1 MAELK
6 RNFSGAKMNKDMDER
21 VLPAGQYRDANNI
34 QIGTSDSDDVGALQ
48 STMGNTLVTNNV
60 VPNDFC
66 NCVGVLPLPEK
77 DLIYYFVSG
86 GGVPGYSPFVKKDYI
101 IQFDTISKTSKYVF
115 VDVYNA
121 KIAQSVTNSSSS
133 DKFFTIADGG
143 SAINN
148 TGVRVGMHI
157 TGLFGSLFLTIAD
170 NVVVTDIVKGTN
182 TWKIYHD
189 YQWDNGSGGAY
200 IPITANTFIT
210 FQSEFGE
217 RVLQF
222 DPFVKINSINHL
234 DGMIF
239 WTDGVNEPK
248 KINIERSLLGTGG
261 TKQVVG
267 WNDAQLGN
275 HASNSGNTNATNVMN
290 IADNNANFHTRLVVS
305 DEFGA
310 GHQIAMKRNGYRP
323 VYVSFE
329 NVTVIKQNPK
339 FPLELEMMQTYLDR
353 QPSPTSSNPSPSPNL
368 IFSETGASGGG
379 SLAVKWTDSSG
390 DSLEGGT
397 TIANFFFA
405 DPVDFRIGD
414 VVIFTNDLTSSPSQW
429 EDDDALVRVTI
440 TDAPNGAPNNGGS
453 TGPYE
458 LQVNAVDK
466 YVPDATEVW
475 LARLEDKN
483 SLFEFKFP
491 RFSYRWKYQDGEYST
506 FAPWTSVAFIPGDFD
521 YLAKKG
527 YNLGMRNKMKTLRLK
542 NYFHEFALVPN
553 DVVQVDLL
561 YKEEGSTNVYTVKEL
576 TRKDGAPEWPDIKSS
591 NYNRGE
597 YTLTSEMIHAVVPSN
612 QMLRP
617 WDNVPRR
624 ALTQEMTS
632 NRLVFGNYVQNYD
645 ITSNIDIK
653 VGVLNEYKGV
663 SGYGLDI
670 PKPST
675 KTLRTYQVGVVFS
688 DDAGRESP
696 VMVPKEGSSI
706 TLDKKWSTY
715 CNRITAQ
722 LKYPSIPPAWA
733 KYMKY
738 YIKETSNEFYNL
750 AMDRWYDAEDGNV
763 WLSFPSA
770 ERNKIDED
778 TYLILK
784 NEHDSNKPVLEE
796 GRYKVIAISP
806 DAPMFVKTDK
816 KSHGS
821 CVTSEQTGSSLATLT
836 NIIINDTANT
846 GAWDSIFGADWMA
859 DVYSKGGP
867 GAFFCRITGTS
878 GSDIVAS
885 KWVDIVSIR
894 TLAATGD
901 KSIKIG
907 EPFGE
912 TADAATILSGT
923 ISYKLELRQDIVKNK
938 PEFDGRFFVKVFK
951 DLLLQNA
958 IMKELDAEN
967 NMTIIAS
974 YPMGFIV
981 GGYTSNSSIRHPS
994 NSTNTT
1000 PGHTPQY
1007 FTNSSGGYTW
1017 QMSGNGNGFDS
1028 NNQQG
1033 FTSSWQRTKEWWFNP
1048 SGSRWMIDAVA
1059 SVNQENWGSGNH
1071 RWHTNRDN
1079 GVHSS
1084 HSGGCGPGHGGM
1096 RHSSS
1101 YSRIY
1106 FMARQWSSD
1115 VSGTMNAFRSTMS
1128 TSGTIFRFR
1137 DDPNQCAYIVIGT
1150 GGYSQGYNYRKSGQ
1164 DHCGTGSSACKRQG
1178 FNVMFS
1184 KLDGGGPVDWQLW
1197 DPLSAYRHDGKF
1209 EGSEIDILQLEVGIG
1224 GDASNSLSTKEPA
1237 IWETEPK
1244 EDVGLDIYYEASGSI
1259 PLDVTHENNEL
1270 LIPLFSTFNLRDTS
1284 GSVHVDS
1291 AGNKIHYKVM
1301 AVNSTGSEDHTNIT
1315 ISPNLVADVEGDGS
1329 RYIHIERYD
1338 GSRITVYINKA
1349 SGDYAAGAN
1358 TLLIQT
1364 GKAPTNI
1371 ATGAYT
1377 PWRAPHQA
1385 KIALGFFNCWQFGN
1399 GIESDRI
1406 RDDYNAPQL
1415 GNGVKASTVLAEPY
1429 AEEHRS
1435 SGLIWSGIFNSTS
1448 GVNNLNQFIQA
1459 EPITK
1464 DLNPSYGTLQKLV
1477 SRNTDTLAFCEDKVL
1492 RLLTDKD
1499 ALYNAD
1505 GSSNVT
1511 ASNSVI
1517 GQATPIQGDYGIS
1530 TNPESMAVTSN
1541 SIYWADQM
1549 RGEILVLKGSSITS
1563 ISSLGMKDYF
1573 NDNLQDLSDL
1583 TGTYDDKKGE
1593 YNITLGKKVVQAQF
1607 KSTKTTIAFNEAAK
1621 GWVSFRSFGP
1631 EQGISMNNEYYTWD
1645 EGAMWQHH
1653 TNVLSNNFYGIQSYS
1668 DVTLMFND
1676 QPGSVKSFNT
1686 LNYEGTQSRITQFTT
1701 VNLSGVNYTDKEYYN
1716 LTPKQ
1721 GWFTES
1727 IITDLQQVGE
1737 LEYKDKEG
1745 KWFSTIKGVSTVL
1758 DNLDEKEFSVQGL
1771 GAANTNT
1778 TGTPALVRKIYIQ
1791 PSPSS
1796 QINGGGTNWDTTADS
1811 SDFNIVLG
1819 TQLVGTSGTTIPANQ
1834 FVNSTISNIA
1844 YNAGGGVFQYSG
1856 LDLDASLAT
1865 VPNGVASTSGSG
1877 NSTVYRYTK
1886 PSDGDWNADAL
1897 VKYVEFSNN
1906 GIANDPANTIN
1917 IKVVADTFTMPAADK
1932 FILVDVDY
1940 ASNHVNPPGVIDR
1953 QACLRVSYN
1962 VDNSP
1967 LNTRATVTHVA
1978 PPSEQSNTLAYVA
1991 NTGFLTGSSWRSDKW
2006 SGIVPQGQ
2014 STKIAEYNITAD
2026 SGYHLSPTGQNGVEA
2041 EYFIRLANA
2050 AWQNYYTFNLTD
2062 TYYTST
2068 NNTNKIQSTN
2078 VKIFYS
2084 PPIGVSGLDPDP
2096 ISGEGDFSSHL
2107 HDARITWTPLPIV
2120 STHNKLV
2127 SVGLSNS
2134 NPAAGASVTMSM
2146 NANANGN
2153 VEVQVLKMNSNNSAA
2168 TASYNFS
2175 TNAFV
2180 TLGGE
2185 NSSTPLKST
2194 ITFNRGDKQGLQRL
2208 INIDLP
2214 TTAESARYCVV
2225 VIAGTLALDAN
2236 VPDAINELFMEIAQ
2250 ATGTSTFTPA
2260 ALTNTTATGSTS
2272 ILPALELS
2280 YIAQNYAFTHTWT
2293 KATGR
2298 TMTVNGTPQDID
2310 ILGANM
2316 ILPTN
2321 GNIGGNPS
2329 GSNGIH
2335 IADTTGIKVGMQ
2347 VFDQDFI
2354 DGTMP
2359 DGVAFASRIPQNTTI
2374 TAIGLNDS
2382 ITLSNTHSGF
2392 AAGSKILV
2400 KTDWEYELV
2409 NPVVTQTST
2418 SVSVTGFI
2426 KICRY
2431 GKISPNGNITLR
2443 PNNFITIS

>member
-1 MAELK
+1 MAEFK
-6 RNFSGAKMNKDMDER
+6 RNFSGGKMNKDMDER
-21 VLPAGQYRDANNI
+21 ILPSGQYRDANNI
-34 QIGTSDSDDVGALQ
+34 QIGTSDGDDVGALQ
-48 STMGNTLVTNNV
+48 STMGNTEVTNGI
-60 VPNDFC
+60 VPINHS

-86 GGVPGYSPFVKKDYI
+86 GGTYGYSPFVKKDYI
-101 IQFDTISKTSKYVF
+101 IEFDTISKTSNYVF
-115 VDVYNA
+115 VDIYNA
-121 KIAQSVTNSSSS
+121 KIAQSVTNSSAA
-133 DKFFTIADGG
+133 DKFFTISDNG
-143 SAINN
+143 SATNN

-157 TGLFGSLFLTIAD
+157 SGLLGSLFLTTAD

-182 TWKIYHD
+182 SWKIYHD
-189 YQWDNGSGGAY
+189 YQWDNGSGGSY
-200 IPITANTFIT
+200 IPISAGTYIT
-210 FQSEFGE
+210 FQSPFNE

-222 DPFVKINSINHL
+222 DRLIKINSINHL

-239 WTDGVNEPK
+239 WTDGNNEPK
-248 KINIERSLLGTGG
+248 KINIKRSLLGTGG
-261 TKQVVG
+261 TAQTTG
-267 WNDAQLGN
+267 WNDSQLGS
-275 HASNSGNTNATNVMN
+275 HASNSGNVNASTVMN
-290 IADNNANFHTRLVVS
+290 ISDNNADFHTRLVVS

-310 GHQIAMKRNGYRP
+310 GHQVAMQRNGYRP
-323 VYVSFE
+323 FYASFV
-329 NVTVIKQNPK
+329 NCTVIKQNPK

-353 QPSPTSSNPSPSPNL
+353 QPSSTSSNPTPSPNL
-368 IFSETGASGGG
+368 VFSETGASGGG
-379 SLAVKWTDSSG
+379 TLAVKWTDSSG
-390 DSLEGGT
+390 EALAGGT
-397 TIANFFFA
+397 NISNFYFA

-414 VVIFTNDLTSSPSQW
+414 VIIFTNDLTSSPSQW
-429 EDDDALVRVTI
+429 EDDDALVRATV

-453 TGPYE
+453 AGPYD
-458 LQVNAVDK
+458 LQINAVDK
-466 YVPDATEVW
+466 YVPDATEIW
-475 LARLEDKN
+475 LCRLEDKS

-527 YNLGMRNKMKTLRLK
+527 YNLGMRNKLKTLRLK
-542 NYFHEFALVPN
+542 NYFHEFALVPA

-576 TRKDGAPEWPDIKSS
+576 TRKDGAPEWPDRTAS

-617 WDNVPRR
+617 WDNVPRK

-632 NRLVFGNYVQNYD
+632 NRLVFGNYTQNYD

-653 VGVLNEYKGV
+653 VGVLNQRKSV
-663 SGYGLDI
+663 SEYGLDI
-670 PKPST
+670 PEPSA

-706 TLDKKWSTY
+706 TLDKKWSVH

-738 YIKETSNEFYNL
+738 YIKETSNEYYNL

-770 ERNKIDED
+770 ERNKVDAD

-796 GRYKVIAISP
+796 GRYKVIAVVP
-806 DAPMFVKTDK
+806 DAPLFVKTDK

-836 NIIINDTANT
+836 NIIINDTTTT
-846 GAWDSIFGADWMA
+846 GAWDSAFGSKWME
-859 DVYSKGGP
+859 DVYAKGGP
-867 GAFFCRITGTS
+867 GAFFCRITGTV
-878 GSDIVAS
+878 GTDICAS
-885 KWVDIVSIR
+885 KWVDIVSIK
-894 TLAATGD
+894 TLTATGD
-901 KSIKIG
+901 KSIKLG
-907 EPFGE
+907 EPFGD
-912 TADAATILSGT
+912 TADAAAVIGGSP
-923 ISYKLELRQDIVKNK
+923 SYKLELRQDIVKNK
-938 PEFDGRFFVKVFK
+938 PEFDGRFFVKVYK
-951 DLLLQNA
+951 DLLLQKA
-958 IMKELDAEN
+958 IMKEVDATN

-981 GGYTSNSSIRHPS
+981 GGYTSGSSIRHPS

-1000 PGHTPQY
+1000 PSHTPQY
-1007 FTNSSGGYTW
+1007 YTNSSSGGYTW
-1017 QMSGNGNGFDS
+1017 QHSGSGFGFGSS
-1028 NNQQG
+1028 NRQG
-1033 FTSSWQRTKEWWFNP
+1033 YTEAWTRTKDWWFNP
-1048 SGSRWMIDAVA
+1048 SSSRWMIDAVA
-1059 SVNQENWGSGNH
+1059 SVNHENWGTGSH

-1096 RHSSS
+1096 RHASS

-1115 VSGTMNAFRSTMS
+1115 SSTTMNQFRSTMT
-1128 TSGTIFRFR
+1128 TSGTIWRFR
-1137 DDPNQCAYIVIGT
+1137 DDPNQCAYVTIGY

-1164 DHCGTGSSACKRQG
+1164 DHCGTSSSACKRQG
-1178 FNVMFS
+1178 FNITFE
-1184 KLDGGGPVDWQLW
+1184 KLDGGGPVDWMLW

-1209 EGSEIDILQLEVGIG
+1209 EGSEIDILQLELGMG
-1224 GDASNSLSTKEPA
+1224 GNTGDSLSTKEPA

-1244 EDVGLDIYYEASGSI
+1244 EDIGLDIYYEASGSM
-1259 PLDVTHENNEL
+1259 PLDVTHVNNEL
-1270 LIPLFSTFNLRDTS
+1270 LVPLFSTFNVRDTS
-1284 GSVHVDS
+1284 NSTHKDS
-1291 AGNKIHYKVM
+1291 SGNKIHYKVM
-1301 AVNSTGSEDHTNIT
+1301 AVNSTGSDAHTKIT
-1315 ISPNLVADVEGDGS
+1315 ISPALVADVEGDGS
-1329 RYIHIERYD
+1329 AYIHIERYD
-1338 GSRITVYINKA
+1338 GSRITVNINKA
-1349 SGDYAAGAN
+1349 SGDYAIGDN
-1358 TLLIQT
+1358 YLILQT
-1364 GKAPTNI
+1364 GSAPTNLSN
-1371 ATGAYT
+1371 GAFQ
-1377 PWRAPHQA
+1377 PWRAPHQH
-1385 KIALGFFNCWQFGN
+1385 KTALGYFNCWQFGN

-1415 GNGVKASTVLAEPY
+1415 TNGVKASTVLAEPY

-1517 GQATPIQGDYGIS
+1517 GQATPIQGDFGIS

-1549 RGEILVLKGSSITS
+1549 RGEILVLRGSAITS
-1563 ISSLGMKDYF
+1563 ISALGMKDYF
-1573 NDNLQDLSDL
+1573 NDNLQGLSDL
-1583 TGTYDDKKGE
+1583 TGTFDDRKGE
-1593 YNITLGKKVVQAQF
+1593 YNITLGKKVIKAQYN
-1607 KSTKTTIAFNEAAK
+1607 STKTTISYNEQAK

-1631 EQGISMNNEYYTWD
+1631 EQGISMNNEYYTWND
-1645 EGAMWQHH
+1645 GSMWQHH
-1653 TNVLSNNFYGIQSYS
+1653 TNALSNNFYGVQSYS
-1668 DVTLMFND
+1668 DVTLIFND

-1686 LNYEGTQSRITQFTT
+1686 LNYEGTRSRITQFTT
-1701 VNLSGVNYTDKEYYN
+1701 VNSSGTNYTDKEYYN
-1716 LTPKQ
+1716 LTSKQ

-1727 IITDLQQVGE
+1727 IITDLQQVDN

-1745 KWFSTIKGVSTVL
+1745 KWFSTVKGVSTSL
-1758 DNLDEKEFSVQGL
+1758 SNLDEKEFSVQGL
-1771 GAANTNT
+1771 GNANTET
-1778 TGTPALVRKIYIQ
+1778 TGTPAIVRKIYIQ
-1791 PSPSS
+1791 PSPTS
-1796 QINGGGTNWDTTADS
+1796 QINGAGTNWDTTADS
-1811 SDFNIVLG
+1811 SDFQVILG
-1819 TQLVGTSGTTIPANQ
+1819 TQLVGTSGDTIPADQ
-1834 FVNSTISNIA
+1834 FVNSTMNNLS
-1844 YNAGGGVFQYSG
+1844 YNAGGGVYQYSG
-1856 LDLDASLAT
+1856 LDLTAKNAR
-1865 VPNGVASTSGSG
+1865 VHNGVSSIIGSGS
-1877 NSTVYRYTK
+1877 SVIFRYTK
-1886 PSDGDWNADAL
+1886 PGDGNWNADPL

-1906 GIANDPANTIN
+1906 GIANDAANTIN
-1917 IKVVADTFTMPAADK
+1917 IKVVVDTFTMPAADK
-1932 FILVDVDY
+1932 FILVDIDY
-1940 ASNHVNPPGVIDR
+1940 ESGRVNPPGTIDR
-1953 QACLRVSYN
+1953 EACLRVSYN

-1967 LNTRATVTHVA
+1967 LNTRATVANVTPASH
-1978 PPSEQSNTLAYVA
+1978 SSNNIQFTA
-1991 NTGFLTGSSWRSDKW
+1991 NTGFLTGNSWRSDKW
-2006 SGIVPQGQ
+2006 SGLVPQGQ

-2026 SGYHLSPTGQNGVEA
+2026 AGYHLSPTGQNGVEA
-2041 EYFIRLANA
+2041 YYFVRSANA

-2062 TYYTST
+2062 TYYTSA
-2068 NNTNKIQSTN
+2068 NNTNKIESTN
-2078 VKIFYS
+2078 VKVYYS
-2084 PPIGVSGLDPDP
+2084 PPVGVSGLDPDP
-2096 ISGEGDFSSHL
+2096 MSSEGDFCSHL
-2107 HDARITWTPLPIV
+2107 HDARITWLSRPIV
-2120 STHNKLV
+2120 STQNHLV

-2134 NPAAGASVTMSM
+2134 NPAAGESVTVSM

-2153 VEVQVLKMNSNNSAA
+2153 VALSIQKMNSANTSA

-2185 NSSTPLKST
+2185 NSSTPLTST
-2194 ITFNRGDKQGLQRL
+2194 ITFDSTDKQGLQRL

-2214 TTAESARYCVV
+2214 STNESARYCVLV
-2225 VIAGTLALDAN
+2225 TAGTLAIDAN
-2236 VPDAINELFMEIAQ
+2236 VPNAINSLFMEIAQ
-2250 ATGTSTFTPA
+2250 PTGTSTFTPGPLN
-2260 ALTNTTATGSTS
+2260 LTTTSGSTS

-2293 KATGR
+2293 VSSDRSIA
-2298 TMTVNGTPQDID
+2298 VNGSPQDID
-2310 ILGANM
+2310 ILGSSM
-2316 ILPTN
+2316 ITPVN
-2321 GNIGGNPS
+2321 
-2329 GSNGIH
+2329 GSNPAGSSTH

-2347 VFDQDFI
+2347 VLDQDFL

-2359 DGVAFASRIPQNTTI
+2359 DGVALARRIPQNTTI
-2374 TAIGLNDS
+2374 TQVVTNDS
-2382 ITLSNTHSGF
+2382 IAFSNSHSGL
-2392 AAGSKILV
+2392 AAGSSILV
-2400 KTDWEYELV
+2400 KSDWEYELV
-2409 NPVVTQTST
+2409 NPVVSTTS
-2418 SVSVTGFI
+2418 SSVTVSGFI

-2431 GKISPNGNITLR
+2431 GKLSPNGNITLR